1 MKEIT
6 QKIQVKLFELKD
18 KKYKE
23 FHGTLCNTCKY
34 EIIGVRVPNLRM
46 LAKDII
52 KEDFKAFLEDEEIT
66 YYEEDQNFYTVVYED
81 GTKAAHTNKLY
92 VKTMTEK
99 LDRLL
104 EELK

>member
-1 MKEIT
+1 MCQCDRPGTSGERAGRNRDEAL
-6 QKIQVKLFELKD
+6 KLVYTLTD
-18 KKYKE
+18 GSKK
-23 FHGTLCNTCKY
+23 
-34 EIIGVRVPNLRM
+34 
-46 LAKDII
+46 
-52 KEDFKAFLEDEEIT
+52 EIT
-66 YYEEDQNFYTVVYED
+66 YYEEDQNFYTVIYED

>member
-1 MKEIT
+1 MKKIT

-52 KEDFKAFLEDEEIT
+52 KEDFRSIF
-66 YYEEDQNFYTVVYED
+66 
-81 GTKAAHTNKLY
+81 
-92 VKTMTEK
+92 
-99 LDRLL
+99 RR
-104 EELK
+104 